1 MTPFCNYFK
10 LGILSGRLR
19 DYELEEDLLKL
30 IRRKPN
36 MRKIFLAFPGYEV
49 NFKQKIKKINNFE
62 FWNLEK
68 IKQKDFIKPIRR
80 KIRPISKKLFHYQRR
95 ENLYTL
101 FNDYAINKIVLD
113 DFPIGKSVIKDTQGI
128 IIRKN

>member
-1 MTPFCNYFK
+1 
-10 LGILSGRLR
+10 
-19 DYELEEDLLKL
+19 
-30 IRRKPN
+30 